1 MVYLISLIC
10 TTLLILYLCLFI
22 KSNKHQAQIKNAF
35 VYTLVCLL
43 ICCIGLIAQILFS
56 EKLNINP
63 IYFDYFVYIGTCFL
77 PVAFFFI
84 GLTFAK
90 TKVSFK
96 KSYLLLFI
104 VPIISLLV
112 LWTNDY
118 HHLFYKQYSTNIDN
132 TVFGP
137 YFYVH
142 TAYTYLLF
150 IVGFCYLLKA
160 SVKHAGIFSKQ
171 ALLIILGTLIPIIV
185 NSLGSL
191 NIIPMT
197 IYITPISF
205 VFAILFCALAIYKFG
220 FLNITP
226 IAFQRIADRMS
237 NGYIVLNDAYEIVDC
252 NKPLLDIFE
261 ETRENL
267 INKNFFQIIENY
279 SINTKKLQ
287 EAFAKIRKSDDT
299 VVFEKHF
306 SKLKKYFTIEINSIK
321 NKDEF
326 IGVLILLNDITEH
339 KNDLQ
344 TIKNNQ
350 EILIERERLATLGQ
364 MIGGIA
370 HNLKTPIMSISGA
383 AEGILDLVNEYRSS
397 IDDPEVTI
405 EDHKDI
411 ANDMEEW
418 IKKIQ
423 SHLAYMSDV
432 ITTVKGQAVAFSDN
446 KTFTSFTIDELI
458 KQVNILMKHELS
470 HALIELE
477 ETIDVPS
484 DMTVKGNINSLV
496 QVVNN
501 IISNAIQ
508 AYNGKAGEK
517 IILDIYKD
525 KTLLVL
531 KIQDFAGGLP
541 DIVKQKLFKEMTTTK
556 GKNGTGLG
564 LFMSYSNIKAH
575 FNGNIRYETRKRKR
589 YIFLYRNSYIKNN
602 SQVMGVIFLIIIV
615 IIIKSSK

>member
-306 SKLKKYFTIEINSIK
+306 AKLKKYFTIEINSIK

-364 MIGGIA
+364 MICGIA

-411 ANDMEEW
+411 AKDMLEW
-418 IKKIQ
+418 ITKIKTHT
-423 SHLAYMSDV
+423 SYMSDI
-432 ITTVKGQAVAFSDN
+432 ITAVKGQASQLATSDYSE
-446 KTFTSFTIDELI
+446 FTVYDLYKKVDILI
-458 KQVNILMKHELS
+458 KHEIKKALLILE
-470 HALIELE
+470 
-477 ETIDVPS
+477 
-484 DMTVKGNINSLV
+484 GNIECDPALTLHGDINNLI
-496 QVVNN
+496 QVVINL
-501 IISNAIQ
+501 ISNSIQ
-508 AYNGKAGEK
+508 AYQGVPNQR
-517 IILDIYKD
+517 ILFNISADNKNVYI
-525 KTLLVL
+525 VVR
-531 KIQDFAGGLP
+531 DFGCGMNEET
-541 DIVKQKLFKEMTTTK
+541 KNKLFKEMVTTK

-564 LFMSYSNIKAH
+564 LYMSYSTIKGK
-575 FNGNIRYETRKRKR
+575 FGGDINFTSEENVGTTFTIT
-589 YIFLYRNSYIKNN
+589 IPIK
-602 SQVMGVIFLIIIV
+602 
-615 IIIKSSK
+615 

>member
-1 MVYLISLIC
+1 MVYLVSLIC

-22 KSNKHQAQIKNAF
+22 KRNKHQAQIKNAF

-84 GLTFAK
+84 GLIFAK

-118 HHLFYKQYSTNIDN
+118 HHLFYKQYSTNIDY

-137 YFYVH
+137 YFFVH

-226 IAFQRIADRMS
+226 IAFQKIADRMS

-252 NKPLLDIFE
+252 NKPLLDIFKE
-261 ETRENL
+261 SRENL
-267 INKNFFQIIENY
+267 INKNFFQIIEKY
-279 SINTKKLQ
+279 SVNTKKLQ
-287 EAFAKIRKSDDT
+287 EAFSKIRQSNDT
-299 VVFEKHF
+299 VIFEKYF
-306 SKLKKYFTIEINSIK
+306 ARLKKYFTIEINSIK
-321 NKDEF
+321 NNDEF
-326 IGVLILLNDITEH
+326 IGVLILFNDITEH

-383 AEGILDLVNEYRSS
+383 VEGILDLVNEYRAS
-397 IDDPEVTI
+397 IGDPEVTI

-484 DMTVKGNINSLV
+484 DMTVNGNINSLV

-517 IILDIYKD
+517 IILNIYKD
-525 KTLLVL
+525 KTLLIL

-575 FNGNIRYETRKRKR
+575 FNGNIRYETRKRKG
-589 YIFLYRNSYIKNN
+589 YIFLY
-602 SQVMGVIFLIIIV
+602 
-615 IIIKSSK
+615 

>member
-84 GLTFAK
+84 GLPFAK

-306 SKLKKYFTIEINSIK
+306 AKLKKYFTIEINSIK

-589 YIFLYRNSYIKNN
+589 YIFLY
-602 SQVMGVIFLIIIV
+602 
-615 IIIKSSK
+615 